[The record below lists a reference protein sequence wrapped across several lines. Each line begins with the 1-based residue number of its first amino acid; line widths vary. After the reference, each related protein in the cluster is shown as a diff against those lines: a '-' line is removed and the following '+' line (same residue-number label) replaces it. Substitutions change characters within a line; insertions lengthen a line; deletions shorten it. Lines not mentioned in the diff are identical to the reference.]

1 MLIKAMEDFDY
12 LPHFWDYPGV
22 TNIKPCCKLI
32 KLHGV
37 QKISCDLST
46 STFEA
51 IIFDDISNAKYY
63 ELFLHN
69 KQFDDFLP
77 MFGDIH
83 DVKIISS
90 TCIQFKLKEARNV
103 SPDVFQFDLIAWL

>member
-1 MLIKAMEDFDY
+1 MEDFKY
-12 LPHFWDYPGV
+12 LTPFWDYSGV
-22 TNIKPCCKLI
+22 TDIKPCCKLI

-51 IIFDDISNAKYY
+51 IIFDDISNVKGY
-63 ELFLHN
+63 ELLLHN
-69 KQFDDFLP
+69 KQFDGFVP
-77 MFGDIH
+77 MLEDIH

-90 TCIQFKLKEARNV
+90 TCIQFKLKEARDV